1 MTDTE
6 TLEAYALD
14 NYEAGGHWIVE
25 TFGPADYQ
33 AIVDAAGGNMAK
45 AKTALK
51 KEWLFMNM
59 RESEA
64 GDY

>member
-6 TLEAYALD
+6 TLEAYAMQH
-14 NYEAGGHWIVE
+14 YEAGGHWIVE

-45 AKTALK
+45 AKAALK
-51 KEWLFMNM
+51 REWLFLVAQE
-59 RESEA
+59 RECS
-64 GDY
+64 DY

>member
-1 MTDTE
+1 MTDIE
-6 TLEAYALD
+6 ILEAYALA

-33 AIVDAAGGNMAK
+33 AIVDAASGDMTKAK
-45 AKTALK
+45 AALK